1 MRSEQ
6 HSITEND
13 LEELADIVCQRS
25 RTREEPTNLIK
36 SNIGS
41 NALENQ
47 TIKERMSHLVLSKIL
62 QLLDEQPSGLYT
74 LML

>member
-6 HSITEND
+6 HSIPEND
-13 LEELADIVCQRS
+13 LEELTDIICQRS
-25 RTREEPTNLIK
+25 RTREEPTNLIEP
-36 SNIGS
+36 NIGS
-41 NALENQ
+41 NTLENQ
-47 TIKERMSHLVLSKIL
+47 AIKEGMSHLVLSKIL